1 MMQKWQLKKFY
12 DFEQD
17 QPKLTLAESI

>member
-17 QPKLTLAESI
+17 QPKLALAKNI

>member
-17 QPKLTLAESI
+17 QPKLALAESI